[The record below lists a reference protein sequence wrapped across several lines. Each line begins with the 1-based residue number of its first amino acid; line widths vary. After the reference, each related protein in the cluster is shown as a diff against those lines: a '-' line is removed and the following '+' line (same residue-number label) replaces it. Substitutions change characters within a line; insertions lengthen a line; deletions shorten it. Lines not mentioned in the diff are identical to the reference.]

1 MKIWPENDPKR
12 QSFLNRL
19 CDSLFYPY
27 MGEILDK
34 GSKLHKER
42 MNYTAISDS
51 THSEDGNDKNKTPAA
66 GLKEISKED
75 IFQAPEHMHADILQ
89 ERFRDL
95 FEKKHKEMLE
105 KQSKK
110 KKKTVNDIKIAKKAR
125 RWALLHVLWNISK
138 PTYIYAAFYQLVTVL
153 VQSLNPIAVQYMLRL
168 LEKYPNQNIFTK
180 GIGFAIALFV
190 CSVVE
195 SIAQERHKF
204 LSFQSGI
211 LIRAATVSSIYHH
224 MLNLTSKGKQH
235 LLTGETT
242 NLVAI
247 DCQKL
252 FEVCQ
257 EGHLIWSCPLSM
269 IIVMILLLITLG
281 PSTLVG
287 MMSMFL
293 LVPLVKKVVGRMM
306 VIRRKRAIHTDKRV
320 DTTTSM
326 LQAIKFCKLNHYEEK
341 FLKRVHNARREEMV
355 WVRKE
360 LSYIGLTMAMTVL
373 TPVIACA
380 LTFITFVLTNENNTL
395 SASDTFTT
403 LLLFSVL
410 RFPINYAGK
419 LMGKAAQGLEACQR
433 IADFFHRDSSPNAK
447 ISEEGLDES
456 ATDILPLI
464 EVNNASFT
472 VGEYLDEID
481 MDKNIAKSDPESTSK
496 ASFTVSGI
504 NFEVRKSETLAIV
517 GPVGSGKSTLL
528 HALIGDVPSN
538 PDDINIR
545 GSVAYASQTPFI
557 LNATVRDNILFGKEY
572 NKELYDKVIEASNLL
587 PDLKQLGPSRDLT
600 EIGERGVTLSG
611 GQKARISIARCV
623 YAQPTVALFDDVLS
637 ALDAATGKF
646 IFDRLFDSSEGKETL
661 LSESA
666 VILVTHAAHFLSRVD
681 KIMVLV
687 KGKSVFTGTWS
698 SLLTAKSI
706 DVGANEVLKSLCSSV
721 QETGDAE
728 EMVVIRKGANLVNI
742 EEHKDAEHGT
752 IMSEE
757 ERDFGLS
764 NWRTWIKWYKYAGG
778 ITFTFL
784 TALALTVDRG
794 FYVANEWWLASWTK
808 AEFEPIRRFGK
819 TFSPQVDGMSA
830 QQEFIKYYVIILL
843 ISFVGAVLRSQW
855 IIQGGGRC
863 SEKLFNEMTTRVIR
877 APMSYF
883 ETTPM
888 GRILN
893 RLTYDV
899 EILDISLSQSMTV
912 LMTASGWFVTGLILQ
927 ITILPWNVFMLVPII
942 VVYWLLLLYYRKSAV
957 DLQRL
962 DAISRSPV
970 QADLAEGIDGSST
983 IKVFGQIEYFEKQFK
998 HALDENTSAMMNFM
1012 AAQRWLGVRFQ
1023 ILGSFA
1029 VLFGSVFVVSYNNK
1043 LKIETGLIA
1052 MLIIWA
1058 SHFTI
1063 TLGFFSQAVSESEAY
1078 LTSVERARDMAEL
1091 PQESSFE
1098 TMEGEKPNPDWPLH
1112 GRLSFEDVCLR
1123 YRPGLALALKGLTFT
1138 AEPGQRVGICG
1149 RTGAGKSTIAVAL
1162 FRLAELE
1169 SGRIVL
1175 DGQDLSKLGLGD
1187 VRGRKNGMAIIPQ
1200 DPVLFSGSLRECLD
1214 PWGQSTD
1221 TEILD
1226 ALITVK
1232 VADAE
1237 HRGMQALD
1245 DYVDE
1250 GGRNFSVGERQ
1261 LLCLARAVLS
1271 KPKVL
1276 VLDEATASVDA
1287 ETDAFIQRMIRQRFK
1302 GTTLL
1307 TIAHRLNTIMDYDV
1321 VLVMDKGKVA
1331 EFGRPDV
1338 LLENPDGLFTGLVNS
1353 TGRESSMA
1361 LRRMSQQNLRILS
1374 SSSSDDA

>member
-12 QSFLNRL
+12 QSFLHRL

-27 MGEILDK
+27 MGEILDR

-42 MNYTAISDS
+42 MNYKEIPDS
-51 THSEDGNDKNKTPAA
+51 KHNEDNYETNLNSAA
-66 GLKEISKED
+66 PKEISKED
-75 IFQAPEHMHADILQ
+75 IFQAPANMQADILQ
-89 ERFRDL
+89 ERFRVL

-110 KKKTVNDIKIAKKAR
+110 RKTNNDAKIAKKAR

-138 PTYIYAAFYQLVTVL
+138 PTYLYAAFYQLVTVL
-153 VQSLNPIAVQYMLRL
+153 VQSLNPLAVQYLLKL
-168 LEKYPNQNIFTK
+168 LEKYPNENVFTK
-180 GIGFAIALFV
+180 GIGFAMALFV

-195 SIAQERHKF
+195 SIAQERQKF
-204 LSFQSGI
+204 LSFQTGI

-269 IIVMILLLITLG
+269 LIVMILLLITLG

-293 LVPLVKKVVGRMM
+293 LVPVVKKVVGRMM

-341 FLKRVHNARREEMV
+341 FLKRVHDARKEEMV

-360 LSYIGLTMAMTVL
+360 LAYIGLTMAMTVL

-380 LTFITFVLTNENNTL
+380 LTFITFVLVNEENTL

-433 IADFFHRDSSPNAK
+433 IADFFDRDSSPNAK
-447 ISEEGLDES
+447 VSEGAGFDEV
-456 ATDILPLI
+456 TGDILPLL
-464 EVNNASFT
+464 EVNNGSFT
-472 VGEYLDEID
+472 VGGYTDEMT
-481 MDKNIAKSDPESTSK
+481 MDNAIANSDPESTTK

-504 NFEVRKSETLAIV
+504 KFEVRQSETLAIV

-538 PDDINIR
+538 PADIKIR

-572 NKELYDKVIEASNLL
+572 DKDLYDKVVEACNLL
-587 PDLKQLGPSRDLT
+587 PDLKQLGPAKDLT

-623 YAQPTVALFDDVLS
+623 YAQPSVALFDDVLS

-646 IFDRLFDSSEGKETL
+646 IFDRLFDSSGGKKTL
-661 LSESA
+661 LSKSA
-666 VILVTHAAHFLSRVD
+666 VVLVTHAAHFLSRVD
-681 KIMVLV
+681 KILVLV
-687 KGKSVFTGTWS
+687 RGKSVFIGTWS
-698 SLLTAKSI
+698 SLLTAKTE
-706 DVGANEVLKSLCSSV
+706 DLGANEVLKSLCSSV

-728 EMVVIRKGANLVNI
+728 DSAVTQNGPTVVNI
-742 EEHKDAEHGT
+742 AEHKDVEHGT

-778 ITFTFL
+778 ISFAFL

-794 FYVANEWWLASWTK
+794 FYVANEWWLASWTR
-808 AEFEPIRRFGK
+808 AEFEPITRFGI
-819 TFSPQVDGMSA
+819 TFSAQIEGMSA
-830 QQEFIKYYVIILL
+830 QYEFIKYYVIILL
-843 ISFVGAVLRSQW
+843 ISFVGAILRSQW

-863 SEKLFNEMTTRVIR
+863 SEKLFHEMTTRVIR

-942 VVYWLLLLYYRKSAV
+942 AVYWLLLLYYRKSAV

-962 DAISRSPV
+962 DALSRSPV
-970 QADLAEGIDGSST
+970 QADLAEG
-983 IKVFGQIEYFEKQFK
+983 
-998 HALDENTSAMMNFM
+998 
-1012 AAQRWLGVRFQ
+1012 
-1023 ILGSFA
+1023 
-1029 VLFGSVFVVSYNNK
+1029 
-1043 LKIETGLIA
+1043 
-1052 MLIIWA
+1052 
-1058 SHFTI
+1058 
-1063 TLGFFSQAVSESEAY
+1063 
-1078 LTSVERARDMAEL
+1078 
-1091 PQESSFE
+1091 
-1098 TMEGEKPNPDWPLH
+1098 
-1112 GRLSFEDVCLR
+1112 
-1123 YRPGLALALKGLTFT
+1123 
-1138 AEPGQRVGICG
+1138 
-1149 RTGAGKSTIAVAL
+1149 
-1162 FRLAELE
+1162 
-1169 SGRIVL
+1169 
-1175 DGQDLSKLGLGD
+1175 KLGTRMNIL
-1187 VRGRKNGMAIIPQ
+1187 
-1200 DPVLFSGSLRECLD
+1200 LFKD
-1214 PWGQSTD
+1214 
-1221 TEILD
+1221 I
-1226 ALITVK
+1226 
-1232 VADAE
+1232 
-1237 HRGMQALD
+1237 
-1245 DYVDE
+1245 
-1250 GGRNFSVGERQ
+1250 
-1261 LLCLARAVLS
+1261 
-1271 KPKVL
+1271 
-1276 VLDEATASVDA
+1276 
-1287 ETDAFIQRMIRQRFK
+1287 
-1302 GTTLL
+1302 
-1307 TIAHRLNTIMDYDV
+1307 
-1321 VLVMDKGKVA
+1321 
-1331 EFGRPDV
+1331 
-1338 LLENPDGLFTGLVNS
+1338 
-1353 TGRESSMA
+1353 
-1361 LRRMSQQNLRILS
+1361 
-1374 SSSSDDA
+1374 

>member
-12 QSFLNRL
+12 QSFLYRW

-42 MNYTAISDS
+42 MNYQEVPNSK
-51 THSEDGNDKNKTPAA
+51 HNEDDNDHNQSPDV
-66 GLKEISKED
+66 LKEISKED
-75 IFQAPEHMHADILQ
+75 IFQAPADMQANVLQ
-89 ERFRDL
+89 ERFRVL

-105 KQSKK
+105 KQSKRSK
-110 KKKTVNDIKIAKKAR
+110 ARIDAKAARKAR

-138 PTYIYAAFYQLVTVL
+138 PTYQYAAFYQLVTVL
-153 VQSLNPIAVQYMLRL
+153 VQSLNPLAVQYMLRL
-168 LEKYPNQNIFTK
+168 LEKYPNENVFTK
-180 GIGFAIALFV
+180 GIGFAIALFA

-269 IIVMILLLITLG
+269 LIVTILLLTTLG

-341 FLKRVHNARREEMV
+341 FLKRVHDARKEEMV

-360 LSYIGLTMAMTVL
+360 LAYIGLTMAMTVL

-380 LTFITFVLTNENNTL
+380 LTYITYILVDEGNTL

-419 LMGKAAQGLEACQR
+419 LMGKAAQGIEACQR
-433 IADFFHRDSSPNAK
+433 ISDFFDRDSSSNEK
-447 ISEEGLDES
+447 VVEEGFEE
-456 ATDILPLI
+456 TNNEILPLL
-464 EVNNASFT
+464 EVNDGSFT
-472 VGEYLDEID
+472 VGGCMDEVVIGGSD
-481 MDKNIAKSDPESTSK
+481 IATSDPESKSK
-496 ASFTVSGI
+496 ASFTVSGV
-504 NFEVRKSETLAIV
+504 NFEVRQSEILAVV

-528 HALIGDVPSN
+528 HALIGDVASN
-538 PDDINIR
+538 PTDIKIR

-572 NKELYDKVIEASNLL
+572 DKDLYDKVVEACNLR
-587 PDLKQLGPSRDLT
+587 PDLKQLGPAKDLT

-623 YAQPTVALFDDVLS
+623 YAQPSVALFDDVLS

-646 IFDRLFDSSEGKETL
+646 IFDRLFDSSEGKKTL
-661 LSESA
+661 LSKSA
-666 VILVTHAAHFLSRVD
+666 VVLVTHAAHFLSRVD
-681 KIMVLV
+681 KILVLV
-687 KGKSVFTGTWS
+687 KGQSVFTGTWS
-698 SLLTAKSI
+698 SLLTAKSE
-706 DVGANEVLKSLCSSV
+706 DCGVNEVLKSLCSSV

-728 EMVVIRKGANLVNI
+728 ETAVAQNRQILANI
-742 EEHKDAEHGT
+742 EDHKDAEHGT
-752 IMSEE
+752 IMTEE

-764 NWRTWIKWYKYAGG
+764 NWKTWIKWYKYAGG
-778 ITFTFL
+778 VTFAFL
-784 TALALTVDRG
+784 TALALAVDRG
-794 FYVANEWWLASWTK
+794 FYVANEWWLASWTR
-808 AEFEPIRRFGK
+808 AEFEPIRRFGR
-819 TFSPQVDGMSA
+819 TFSAQIDGMSA
-830 QQEFIKYYVIILL
+830 QYEFIKYYVIILL
-843 ISFVGAVLRSQW
+843 ISFVGAILRSQW

-863 SEKLFNEMTTRVIR
+863 SEKLFNEMTSRVIR

-942 VVYWLLLLYYRKSAV
+942 AIYWLLLLYYRKSAV

-962 DAISRSPV
+962 DAVSRSPV
-970 QADLAEGIDGSST
+970 QADLAEGKEQPSISN
-983 IKVFGQIEYFEKQFK
+983 EYFITQ
-998 HALDENTSAMMNFM
+998 TS
-1012 AAQRWLGVRFQ
+1012 
-1023 ILGSFA
+1023 
-1029 VLFGSVFVVSYNNK
+1029 
-1043 LKIETGLIA
+1043 
-1052 MLIIWA
+1052 
-1058 SHFTI
+1058 
-1063 TLGFFSQAVSESEAY
+1063 
-1078 LTSVERARDMAEL
+1078 
-1091 PQESSFE
+1091 
-1098 TMEGEKPNPDWPLH
+1098 
-1112 GRLSFEDVCLR
+1112 
-1123 YRPGLALALKGLTFT
+1123 
-1138 AEPGQRVGICG
+1138 
-1149 RTGAGKSTIAVAL
+1149 
-1162 FRLAELE
+1162 
-1169 SGRIVL
+1169 
-1175 DGQDLSKLGLGD
+1175 
-1187 VRGRKNGMAIIPQ
+1187 
-1200 DPVLFSGSLRECLD
+1200 
-1214 PWGQSTD
+1214 
-1221 TEILD
+1221 
-1226 ALITVK
+1226 
-1232 VADAE
+1232 
-1237 HRGMQALD
+1237 
-1245 DYVDE
+1245 
-1250 GGRNFSVGERQ
+1250 
-1261 LLCLARAVLS
+1261 
-1271 KPKVL
+1271 
-1276 VLDEATASVDA
+1276 
-1287 ETDAFIQRMIRQRFK
+1287 
-1302 GTTLL
+1302 
-1307 TIAHRLNTIMDYDV
+1307 
-1321 VLVMDKGKVA
+1321 
-1331 EFGRPDV
+1331 
-1338 LLENPDGLFTGLVNS
+1338 
-1353 TGRESSMA
+1353 
-1361 LRRMSQQNLRILS
+1361 
-1374 SSSSDDA
+1374 